1 MRHVHRV
8 TQRRTPAASPT
19 SRNRA
24 PVTGMLLATLF
35 ALLGVL
41 GLQSTPATASTGAAS
56 ISALTPITASVHH
69 SPAPAE
75 DGQGPS
81 ATDRSA
87 TGPSATRAATAADPV
102 SNVGDTCVGTCGQ
115 PPRVGRAAPG
125 EWHAPSP
132 GGVSVPPILVV
143 PLPEAGPSLSASPG
157 AFAPPQRSARHSGRS
172 PPSSTG
178 I

>member
-1 MRHVHRV
+1 MHRV
-8 TQRRTPAASPT
+8 TQRRTPAASPV

-24 PVTGMLLATLF
+24 PVTGLLLATLF

-41 GLQSTPATASTGAAS
+41 GLQGVPATASTGVP
-56 ISALTPITASVHH
+56 TPITASVHH
-69 SPAPAE
+69 DPAPA
-75 DGQGPS
+75 GASQGGPS
-81 ATDRSA
+81 VT
-87 TGPSATRAATAADPV
+87 PAADSADPL
-102 SNVGDTCVGTCGQ
+102 SSVGDTCAGACGQ
-115 PPRVGRAAPG
+115 PPRAGRAAPG

-132 GGVSVPPILVV
+132 GAVAVPPSFVV

-157 AFAPPQRSARHSGRS
+157 AFEPPQRSARHSGRS